1 MLIIFAS
8 APHVMSYIQG
18 AQGTARFREAK
29 YVGFFSKVALQE
41 EESETKLKPLL
52 NSKPPQCSCFTIYR

>member
-29 YVGFFSKVALQE
+29 YVGFFQGCTTRRGVRNKTEATAEFKATSVFLFYY
-41 EESETKLKPLL
+41 L
-52 NSKPPQCSCFTIYR
+52 

>member
-29 YVGFFSKVALQE
+29 YVGFFSRLHYKKRSQ
-41 EESETKLKPLL
+41 KQ
-52 NSKPPQCSCFTIYR
+52 N